1 VRRRATTFLGVDLG
15 GGKGKNTAVAR
26 LVEAEDGASVT
37 VTDYGTGRDTPFYDT
52 QLVAYLREHPD
63 AIVAIDA
70 PLTMPAC
77 VRCTRPTCPTVERCD
92 VPVVAWFRARANRP
106 PAPLGREEVVRL
118 EPTNGKAAAAR
129 QHKPRY
135 TTYTQRAAEV
145 LLHEEQSI
153 LPRETL
159 GQGMGPLA
167 SRGVY
172 LVRALA
178 DVFALNET
186 LIEVYPKATITQL
199 FSARVAARYKRSA
212 ESPAM
217 RLEILNGL
225 PSLRFAPG
233 AWREDGLANDHKFDA
248 IMCAYTAWL
257 YTRGLCVAPTDPVV
271 ADDGWIWIPAPK
283 SA

>member
-1 VRRRATTFLGVDLG
+1 VRRATTFLGVDLG

-26 LVEAEDGASVT
+26 LVEGPDGASVT
-37 VTDYGTGRDTPFYDT
+37 VVDYGTGRDTPFYDA
-52 QLVAYLREHPD
+52 QLVAYLRSHPD

-77 VRCTRPTCPTVERCD
+77 VRCALPSCPTVESCD
-92 VPVVAWFRARANRP
+92 VPAVAWFRARANRP
-106 PAPLGREEVVRL
+106 AAPTSPADLVRL
-118 EPTNGKAAAAR
+118 TPTNGKAAAAR

-135 TTYTQRAAEV
+135 TTYTQRATEV
-145 LLHEEQSI
+145 LLHEEHRI

-167 SRGVY
+167 SRGAY
-172 LVRALA
+172 LTRALG
-178 DVFALNET
+178 DLFPLNET

-199 FSARVAARYKRSA
+199 FSARVASKYKRSA
-212 ESPAM
+212 ESPAA

-225 PSLRFAPG
+225 PDLAFAPG

-257 YTRGLCVAPTDPVV
+257 YIRGRCIAPTDSVV